1 MKSSRRLAL
10 AFLLITTAALA
21 VRVHKLS
28 AECLSLDEASS
39 WRVSTYSFV
48 PLLWHCA
55 ANVHPPGYFLAL
67 KLWTDVLGDSVGA
80 MRGLSVLLGVA
91 AVGAAFIVAA
101 GWGLPGS
108 KGSPL
113 WSAGL
118 IAALLLAL
126 APLQIE
132 ISRTARMYPLGVL
145 CAALTTWL
153 LLRALQC
160 PRDGLLRWLAYGAAA
175 AAFCYVHNYA
185 FFTLA
190 GQGAFALGVAAR
202 RGLHQ
207 SRREGWALA
216 AGFFTSVSFAA
227 ALYSPWLPVLYAQ
240 TREVSAGYWIEEPTG
255 REALRIF
262 SVWFWGEDF
271 GLAATIFGLA
281 LATAAGGIVI
291 RRRNLLG
298 VCFLVQAAAPWCF
311 ALALSWGGPASIL
324 QDRYF
329 SFAQFALLCL
339 AGRALAL
346 ALRGAEHGAVAAL
359 LASLLI
365 FGGQSR
371 AATQRPSPNA
381 SFPESA
387 RVVAERY
394 QSGDLI
400 AVVRPGDVNLARYYL
415 TRFGV
420 PDPDVRFSQ
429 ATSRGPAHVVH
440 LGSVTSEEVL
450 RTRNDISEA
459 TRRLWQLQRQESS
472 TAAPTT
478 MKIRV
483 RHVSS
488 GENPWVAVLYE
499 RE

>member
-1 MKSSRRLAL
+1 MGARR
-10 AFLLITTAALA
+10 
-21 VRVHKLS
+21 RVFYIGQFRGG
-28 AECLSLDEASS
+28 SLQ
-39 WRVSTYSFV
+39 
-48 PLLWHCA
+48 P
-55 ANVHPPGYFLAL
+55 
-67 KLWTDVLGDSVGA
+67 
-80 MRGLSVLLGVA
+80 
-91 AVGAAFIVAA
+91 
-101 GWGLPGS
+101 
-108 KGSPL
+108 
-113 WSAGL
+113 
-118 IAALLLAL
+118 L
-126 APLQIE
+126 APRVVRADPRGQCRLLDR
-132 ISRTARMYPLGVL
+132 RT
-145 CAALTTWL
+145 
-153 LLRALQC
+153 
-160 PRDGLLRWLAYGAAA
+160 D
-175 AAFCYVHNYA
+175 
-185 FFTLA
+185 
-190 GQGAFALGVAAR
+190 
-202 RGLHQ
+202 
-207 SRREGWALA
+207 
-216 AGFFTSVSFAA
+216 
-227 ALYSPWLPVLYAQ
+227 
-240 TREVSAGYWIEEPTG
+240 G

-262 SVWFWGEDF
+262 SVWFWERTSDS
-271 GLAATIFGLA
+271 LPRSLDWRWRQRRA
-281 LATAAGGIVI
+281 GIVI

-346 ALRGAEHGAVAAL
+346 ALRGAEQGAVAAL